1 MTTAMK
7 RPTLHEIVKEAAAG
21 TISKVDI
28 DAEAELQLANM
39 GLAPAPQEKTAA
51 AQPDSTPSEY
61 LEKLAGALDYGAD
74 LLKQADIAETK
85 LKPGEGPN
93 ALEVLEAP
101 GGENPVKPGNQG
113 QATPKNVIPMSPPV
127 QASGVAKD
135 PANAMAT
142 NDAMMHGEQP
152 VEPISNEKAPIK
164 AASAQVL
171 YLKNQAAL
179 GIHKEASP
187 QELLAKNLAAMGLH
201 KQAEDALSPAKIS
214 APAAEATGSDA
225 PAAASPAEEGPA
237 PSEPSDVN
245 KQKALIASNQAAMDY
260 KKVQAKADPKSDMK
274 DVVTEP
280 ALSAG
285 SDKTLNMVF
294 DKTRE
299 AGAKIA
305 SDLTRTAAAQV
316 LLAKHAAEAEARKA
330 PKKEKQSQMGG
341 GMGGGAGSLPTT
353 PQEATGMS
361 TGNQ

>member
-7 RPTLHEIVKEAAAG
+7 RPMLHEIVKEAVAG
-21 TISKVDI
+21 TVSKVDI
-28 DAEAELQLANM
+28 DAEAERQLANM
-39 GLAPAPQEKTAA
+39 GVVPEPQEKTASA
-51 AQPDSTPSEY
+51 EPAELTPSDY
-61 LEKLAGALDYGAD
+61 IEKLAGAMEYGAD
-74 LLKQADIAETK
+74 LLKKADIAETQ
-85 LKPGEGPN
+85 LKPGTGPN

-101 GGENPVKPGNQG
+101 GGENPVQPGNQG
-113 QATPKNVIPMSPPV
+113 KATDKNTPPMNPPV

-152 VEPISNEKAPIK
+152 VEPISNESAPIK

-187 QELLAKNLAAMGLH
+187 QTLYAKNLASLGLM
-201 KQAEDALSPAKIS
+201 KQAEDALSPATIS
-214 APAAEATGSDA
+214 APAADA
-225 PAAASPAEEGPA
+225 LGAAAPTAASASEEGPA

-245 KQKALIASNQAAMDY
+245 SQKALIASNQAAMDY
-260 KKVQAKADPKSDMK
+260 KKVQAKKDPVSDMS

-280 ALSAG
+280 AMSAAH
-285 SDKTLNMVF
+285 DKTLNMVF

-305 SDLTRTAAAQV
+305 SDLTRTAAAQA
-316 LLAKHAAEAEARKA
+316 LLAKHAADAACRKGA
-330 PKKEKQSQMGG
+330 GKKEKQSQMGG
-341 GMGGGAGSLPTT
+341 GGGQPLPTT
-353 PQEATGMS
+353 PQQATGMN
-361 TGNQ
+361 TANQ